1 MLDKAEKIAGLEV
14 SVVYL
19 CHFVLPLLSPSFIRE
34 SYSELFARLPGLLKE
49 GMGSAPFMR
58 SALGCLKAVLSA
70 FEDKESW
77 TSMTS
82 LSELLSLVLGLC
94 LDERPKVRKSAQ
106 DCITTMLKGDGGR
119 TTVHPGLSLAAQFIK
134 LVLQG
139 ATRKDSAKALHLA
152 PLLRKLVPYL
162 DQGAIDG
169 LLGPLLQCCGLG
181 NGHLSVAY
189 FGVLQELCRTE
200 SAAEQVEEFRPRL
213 VQLNLGE
220 AKKILDGLHRL
231 KPASFELAEI
241 AAAWIGA
248 LGSCLAHPSLQ
259 GRLDEAALNPHL
271 MSLFEGLAS
280 TKEAVLLAC
289 QLAFSRLSA
298 PRLPELLLE
307 ALQRASSGSS
317 AASLPYLLA
326 IIRDQVMLLS
336 SSSTAVSLTP
346 AYAGMLGAIGSLH
359 DSRSHAECRSDCV
372 KAIHDFIRVFGPEP
386 VLSALPLGLEPTS
399 GKAQVSRAWLLPII
413 KEAVWNAD
421 LGYFT
426 HTLLPLAD
434 RLAARAAGFQA
445 AGKLGDAKVYET
457 VVFQLWSLVPAF
469 LRYPSGDFASAFSA
483 LAPRLASVINEDPI
497 LRPILINALTSLMER
512 ARSYEHDQESGDMA
526 PLLRP
531 VSTPQMLQTLGS
543 LSASF
548 LPLLFNLLGVTK
560 ADQRHTLLRC
570 IRAFLD
576 VLSVDDAAVVQGY
589 FSRIAGHT
597 SNASSP
603 DEQSCLLELLCT
615 MVAFLGE
622 DAYAQLVQMGLAIVA
637 AAAEPAL
644 QKAAYKALHLAAAHE
659 LYGPGLVHA
668 LLSAEQ
674 ALINESP
681 NLIEVSAVRKCRFRL
696 LLAVT
701 PLLPDA
707 ALHWIPLLL
716 PEVILGTKEVNQK
729 TRLLAFELLLAFAR
743 RMARGGAICIE
754 GSTTAATLDEY
765 LTMVLAGLAGKTPH
779 MISAT
784 VVALARLLFD
794 LAPSIPAGTLH
805 AILGDILL
813 LFGSPSRE
821 IVKAA
826 FGCVKVA
833 VVVLPPEQLQP
844 HLGGLVASILAWSG
858 EHAMHFKVRVRHLLE
873 RLIRRFGYEAVAAI
887 IPQEHHRLIAN
898 IKKRKDRAKRQK
910 ELKPVVAHGNEDEAN
925 GDDDLDR
932 ITTAALSKQTS
943 MLTRRG
949 ISSTATATRPS
960 ARFEAALY
968 DSESD
973 IDASEEESADEVVD
987 NAAME
992 DDDLETALS
1001 RKLSLRT
1008 KAMTAKTSAKTT
1020 AKAALKGARP
1030 NAGPKNRTNDE
1041 DDFKLNPE
1049 GKMIIEETDEGAD
1062 EDDGIVIDENAHRL
1076 YEQSLK
1082 TFSRPGKHVK
1092 FSNKRSRNDEEDDE
1106 DEDHSYAPSAVT
1118 HKSALSRL
1126 SKVSRRPATTAA
1138 PRTAHS
1144 GQEFKAK
1151 RGAGGDVKPKKC
1163 KVEPYAY
1170 VPLQRSTKT
1179 KGSGKNTYFLQKKK
1193 QAK

>member
-1 MLDKAEKIAGLEV
+1 
-14 SVVYL
+14 
-19 CHFVLPLLSPSFIRE
+19 
-34 SYSELFARLPGLLKE
+34 
-49 GMGSAPFMR
+49 MR
-58 SALGCLKAVLSA
+58 SALSCLKAVLSA

-77 TSMTS
+77 ASMAS

-94 LDERPKVRKSAQ
+94 LDERPKVRKCAQ
-106 DCITTMLKGDGGR
+106 DCIAAVLRGTADASSARGTA
-119 TTVHPGLSLAAQFIK
+119 HPGLSLVAQFIK

-152 PLLRKLVPYL
+152 PLLRKLVPSL

-181 NGHLSVAY
+181 SGHLSVAY

-200 SAAEQVEEFRPRL
+200 HGAAEAVEGDSQPRL

-259 GRLDEAALNPHL
+259 GRLDEAVLSGHL
-271 MSLFEGLAS
+271 ASLFEGLAS
-280 TKEAVLLAC
+280 SKEAVLLSC

-298 PRLPELLLE
+298 SRLPDLLLG
-307 ALQRASSGSS
+307 ALQRASTASGST
-317 AASLPYLLA
+317 SLPYLLA

-336 SSSTAVSLTP
+336 STTTSTTTTNGPALSP
-346 AYAGMLGAIGSLH
+346 AYAGILEAVGRLH
-359 DSRSHAECRSDCV
+359 DDRSHADCRSDCV
-372 KAIHDFIRVFGPEP
+372 RAIHDFVRVFGPEP
-386 VLSALPLGLEPTS
+386 VLSVLPLNLEPT
-399 GKAQVSRAWLLPII
+399 GGRAQVSRAWLLPILR
-413 KEAVWNAD
+413 EAVWNAD
-421 LGYFT
+421 LGLFT
-426 HTLLPLAD
+426 RHLLPLAD
-434 RLAARAAGFQA
+434 RLGARAAGFQA
-445 AGKLGDAKVYET
+445 AGKPGDAKVYET

-469 LRYPSGDFASAFSA
+469 LRYPSGGFAPAFAA
-483 LAPRLASVINEDPI
+483 LAPRMAAVINEDPV
-497 LRPILINALTSLMER
+497 LRPILVNALTAFMER
-512 ARSYEHDQESGDMA
+512 TANYDVEQESGDLG

-531 VSTPQMLQTLGS
+531 VDTSAALQTLGS
-543 LSASF
+543 LAASF

-560 ADQRHTLLRC
+560 AEQRHTLLRC

-576 VLSVDDAAVVQGY
+576 VVSGEESAAVQGY
-589 FSRIAGHT
+589 FARVAGHLG
-597 SNASSP
+597 SSQSAE
-603 DEQSCLLELLCT
+603 EQACMLELLCT
-615 MVAFLGE
+615 MAAFLGE
-622 DAYAQLVQMGLAIVA
+622 AEYAQLVQMGLAVLA
-637 AAAEPAL
+637 GATEPAL
-644 QKAAYKALHLAAAHE
+644 QKAAYKALHLAMAHE
-659 LYGPGLVHA
+659 LFAPGLLARLLAAEDA
-668 LLSAEQ
+668 LVNASAG
-674 ALINESP
+674 LV
-681 NLIEVSAVRKCRFRL
+681 EVSAVRKCRFRL
-696 LLAVT
+696 LLALT
-701 PLLPDA
+701 PLLPDG

-716 PEVILGTKEVNQK
+716 PEAILGTKEVNQK

-743 RMARGGAICIE
+743 RMARGGLVCID
-754 GSTTAATLDEY
+754 GASTTASLEEY
-765 LTMVLAGLAGKTPH
+765 LTMVLAGLAGRTPH

-794 LAPSIPAGTLH
+794 LAPSIPPATLH
-805 AILGDILL
+805 ALLGDILL

-833 VVVLPPEQLQP
+833 VVVLPPEQVQP
-844 HLGGLVASILAWSG
+844 HLAGLVSSILAWSG

-873 RLIRRFGYEAVAAI
+873 RLIRRFGYEAIAAI
-887 IPQEHHRLIAN
+887 IPAEHHRLITN
-898 IKKRKDRAKRQK
+898 IRKRKDRARRQK
-910 ELKPVVAHGNEDEAN
+910 VQRAMAGEDEAN
-925 GDDDLDR
+925 EEEEEEDDDHLDR

-943 MLTRRG
+943 MMTRRG
-949 ISSTATATRPS
+949 IASTATRPS

-973 IDASEEESADEVVD
+973 IDASEDEDADEAVD
-987 NAAME
+987 TAAME
-992 DDDLETALS
+992 DDDLEVALS

-1008 KAMTAKTSAKTT
+1008 RALTAKTAAKSTAAKTALRGA
-1020 AKAALKGARP
+1020 AKKTLPSKKS
-1030 NAGPKNRTNDE
+1030 NAS
-1041 DDFKLNPE
+1041 DFKLNPE
-1049 GKMIIEETDEGAD
+1049 GKMIIEETDEEAAD
-1062 EDDGIVIDENAHRL
+1062 EDDAVVIDENAHRL

-1092 FSNKRSRNDEEDDE
+1092 FSNKRSRNDDDDVEDEEDGA
-1106 DEDHSYAPSAVT
+1106 YAPSAAT

-1126 SKVSRRPATTAA
+1126 SKVSRRPASTAA
-1138 PRTAHS
+1138 PRAAHS

-1179 KGSGKNTYFLQKKK
+1179 KGSGRNTYFLQKHNKK
-1193 QAK
+1193 QQSK